1 MYEFAPQVGANL
13 TYADNFA
20 NVLSDVTMRQLCEI
34 ITAGLATQG
43 IYLPAEFRLH
53 VLNKPI
59 RLDDDIY
66 VREYPLANGD
76 RLMVVTGDVV

>member
-1 MYEFAPQVGANL
+1 MTAINIGLHIKEQVIDL
-13 TYADNFA
+13 R
-20 NVLSDVTMRQLCEI
+20 VPSDVTIRQLCEI
-34 ITAGLATQG
+34 ITAGLATQV

-76 RLMVVTGDVV
+76 RLMVVTDDVV